1 MENRQTGQWFAIR
14 LANIDLFQKTLNLN
28 GIRERKLYDKIL
40 YYKQLGYIKT
50 DEEDPLPE

>member
-1 MENRQTGQWFAIR
+1 MIKNQ
-14 LANIDLFQKTLNLN
+14 NIDIFHNTLDLK

-50 DEEDPLPE
+50 DQEEMATEEAIQIK